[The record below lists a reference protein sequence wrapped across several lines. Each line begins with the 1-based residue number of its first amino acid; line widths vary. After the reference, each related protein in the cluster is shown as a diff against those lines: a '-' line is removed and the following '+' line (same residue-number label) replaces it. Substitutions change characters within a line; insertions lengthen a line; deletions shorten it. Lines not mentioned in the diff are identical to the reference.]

1 MAKHL
6 MSDSGK
12 KWGFVCKQS
21 VSAIHVIDTFFS
33 FLIRFQPEVD
43 VLNLLKSRRSIRI
56 YQDKP
61 VPQDLLLQILE
72 AGRWAPT
79 GANLQPWHFIVVTD
93 PETRKRIGEVARFF
107 FIKSSYVENAPVV
120 LVLGFDTR
128 KGKYGRYDA
137 TLAGGNMM
145 TMATSLGL
153 GTCWIGA
160 FDELKVKEILEI
172 PKNIE
177 VISLITLGYSEEKA
191 EAPPRLELEKI
202 AHWESW
208 SNVRR
213 QTLMDGTL
221 RSGPF
226 SLIKKFLK
234 KRGKTPNNKQI
245 PMNKIQNFKLNRFG
259 HRKLQFIWDL
269 RFGIWDLKGD

>member
-1 MAKHL
+1 L
-6 MSDSGK
+6 RG
-12 KWGFVCKQS
+12 
-21 VSAIHVIDTFFS
+21 IIDTFFP
-33 FLIRFQPEVD
+33 FLIRFQTKVD
-43 VLNLLKSRRSIRI
+43 ILNLLKSRRSIRI

-61 VPQDLLLQILE
+61 IPQDLLLQILE

-107 FIKSSYVENAPVV
+107 FIKFSHVEKAPVV

-145 TMATSLGL
+145 TIATSLGL

-160 FDELKVKEILEI
+160 FDEPKVKEILEI
-172 PKNIE
+172 PENIE
-177 VISLITLGYSEEKA
+177 VIGLITLGYSEERA
-191 EAPPRLELEKI
+191 EAPTRVELEKI
-202 AHWESW
+202 VHWESW

-213 QTLMDGTL
+213 RTFRDGFL
-221 RSGPF
+221 RSGPL
-226 SLIKKFLK
+226 SLIKKFLR
-234 KRGKTPNNKQI
+234 KRGSQ
-245 PMNKIQNFKLNRFG
+245 
-259 HRKLQFIWDL
+259 
-269 RFGIWDLKGD
+269 